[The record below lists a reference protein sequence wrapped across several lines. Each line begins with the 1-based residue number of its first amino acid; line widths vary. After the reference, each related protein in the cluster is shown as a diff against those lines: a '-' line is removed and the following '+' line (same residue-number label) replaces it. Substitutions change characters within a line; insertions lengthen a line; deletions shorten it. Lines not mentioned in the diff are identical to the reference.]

1 MREDWKFQRRRAKLV
16 DELREKGITNERVLR
31 AIGSVQRHQFVDQ
44 ALLSRAY
51 LDEALPIGMQ
61 QTISQPF
68 TVAYQSQTLDPQ
80 PGERILEIGT
90 GSGYQAAVLSE
101 MGAQVY
107 SIERVRG
114 LYEKTTP
121 LLRSLRY
128 DIRCRFGDGML
139 GWETMAPFDGI
150 IVTAGA
156 LDVPDSLLRQLRM
169 PEGMKPGGRMVIP
182 VGDRDQQMMTYIVRM
197 GEDAFDDIEMEAF
210 RFVPLLG
217 KTTGTR

>member
-1 MREDWKFQRRRAKLV
+1 ME
-16 DELREKGITNERVLR
+16 ELREKGITNERVLN
-31 AIGSVQRHQFVDQ
+31 AIGSVQRHRFVDQ
-44 ALLSRAY
+44 AFLSRAY
-51 LDEALPIGMQ
+51 HDEALPIGLK

-90 GSGYQAAVLSE
+90 GSGYQAAVLAE
-101 MGAQVY
+101 MGVDIF

-114 LYEKTTP
+114 LYERTTP
-121 LLRSLRY
+121 LLRDLGY
-128 DIRCRFGDGML
+128 HNVRCRYGDGMQ

-156 LDVPDSLLRQLRM
+156 LDVPDTLLKQLRM

-182 VGDRDQQMMTYIVRM
+182 VGGRDQQMMTYIVRM
-197 GEDAFDDIEMEAF
+197 GEDEFDRIEMEAF

-217 KTTGTR
+217 KTSDSR